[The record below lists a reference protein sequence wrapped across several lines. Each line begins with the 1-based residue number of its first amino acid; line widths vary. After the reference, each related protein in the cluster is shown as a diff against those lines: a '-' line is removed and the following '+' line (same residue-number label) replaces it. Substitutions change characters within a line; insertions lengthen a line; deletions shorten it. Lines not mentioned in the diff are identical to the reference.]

1 MKIVFTDSGTV
12 FSAADI
18 DIAAYLSPFGEVTFY
33 EDNDPALTAERIR
46 DADAVLC
53 NKTVLGKAE
62 MDSAPNL
69 KYIGL
74 FATGYNNI
82 DTVYARE
89 KGIDVCNAGEYSTMA
104 VAQHT
109 FALMLELTDKVGK
122 YNAFVKDGGWKRSR
136 FFSIFEYP
144 TCELYG
150 KTLGIVGYG
159 SIGRAVANI
168 ALAFGMKV
176 VVYTRTPRED
186 SRVTFTDLQT
196 LLATADFVSCHT
208 PLTAETTGLF
218 DEKAFASMKQGAYF
232 INTSR
237 GGVVVEEAL
246 AEAVRSGHL
255 AGAAVDVVAREP
267 MAEDCPLC
275 APDLENIL
283 ITPHVAWAPLETRLR
298 LLSIVCSNL
307 QAWMDGTPKNVV
319 N

>member
-1 MKIVFTDSGTV
+1 MKIVFCDSGTV

-18 DIAAYLSPFGEVTFY
+18 DIAAYLAPFGEVVFY
-33 EDNDPALTAERIR
+33 EENDPAQTVERIR

-53 NKTVLGKAE
+53 NKTVLGKTE
-62 MDSAPNL
+62 IDGAPKL
-69 KYIGL
+69 RYIGL

-82 DTVYARE
+82 DTAYARQR
-89 KGIDVCNAGEYSTMA
+89 GIDVCNAGEYSTMA

-109 FALMLELTDKVGK
+109 FALMLELCGKVGT
-122 YNAFVKDGGWKRSR
+122 YNAFVQEGGWKRSR

-150 KTLGIVGYG
+150 KTLGIIGYG

-168 ALAFGMKV
+168 ALAFGMQV
-176 VVYTRTPRED
+176 IVHTRTPRED
-186 SRVTFTDLQT
+186 GRVEFVGFPE
-196 LLATADFVSCHT
+196 LLARADIVSVHT
-208 PLTAETTGLF
+208 PLTPQTTGMM
-218 DEKAFASMKQGAYF
+218 DASAFSAMKRGALF

-237 GGVVVEEAL
+237 GGVVAEDAL
-246 AEAVRSGHL
+246 AHAVASGHL
-255 AGAAVDVVAREP
+255 GGAAVDVVAREP
-267 MAEDCPLC
+267 MAEDCSLC
-275 APDLENIL
+275 GIENLL

-307 QAWMDGTPKNVV
+307 PAWLDGAPKNVV

>member
-1 MKIVFTDSGTV
+1 MKIVFCDIGTV
-12 FSAADI
+12 FPSADI
-18 DIAAYLSPFGEVTFY
+18 DIAACFAPLGEVVFY
-33 EDNDPALTAERIR
+33 DETSPELTVERIR
-46 DADAVLC
+46 DADVVLC

-62 MDSAPNL
+62 IDGAPNL

-82 DTVYARE
+82 DTTYARE

-109 FALMLELTDKVGK
+109 FALLLELCGKVGK
-122 YNAFVKDGGWKRSR
+122 YDTFVQDGGWKRSR
-136 FFSIFEYP
+136 FFSIFKYP
-144 TCELYG
+144 TSELYG

-176 VVYTRTPRED
+176 LVHTRTPRED
-186 SRVTFTDLQT
+186 ARVDFVDWDT
-196 LLATADFVSCHT
+196 LLANSDVVTCHT
-208 PLTAETTGLF
+208 PLTPQTTGLF
-218 DEKAFASMKQGAYF
+218 NADAFGKMKQGGLF

-237 GGVVVEEAL
+237 GGVVVEDAL
-246 AEAVRSGHL
+246 AHAVASGHL
-255 AGAAVDVVAREP
+255 SGAAVDVVAKEP

-275 APDLENIL
+275 GVENIL

-298 LLSIVCSNL
+298 LLDIVHSNL
-307 QAWMDGTPKNVV
+307 QAWVDGTPKNVV

>member
-1 MKIVFTDSGTV
+1 MKIVFCDSGTV

-18 DIAAYLSPFGEVTFY
+18 DIAAYLAPFGEVVFY
-33 EDNDPALTAERIR
+33 EENDPALTVERIK

-53 NKTVLGKAE
+53 NKTILGKAE
-62 MDSAPNL
+62 MDDAPKL
-69 KYIGL
+69 RYIGL

-82 DTVYARE
+82 DTAYARE

-109 FALMLELTDKVGK
+109 FALMLELVGKVGK

-176 VVYTRTPRED
+176 MVYTRTPRED
-186 SRVTFTDLQT
+186 ARVQFVDFDT
-196 LLATADFVSCHT
+196 LLTAADIVSCHT
-208 PLTAETTGLF
+208 PLTPQTTGMF
-218 DEKAFASMKQGAYF
+218 DADAFGKMKRGAYF
-232 INTSR
+232 VNTSR
-237 GGVVVEEAL
+237 GGVVVEDAL
-246 AEAVRSGHL
+246 ADAIRSGHL
-255 AGAAVDVVAREP
+255 GGAAVDVVAKEP

-275 APDLENIL
+275 DPDLENIL

-307 QAWMDGTPKNVV
+307 QAWLDGTPKNVV

>member
-1 MKIVFTDSGTV
+1 MKIVFTDSATV

-18 DIAAYLSPFGEVTFY
+18 DIAAALAPFGKVVFY
-33 EDNDPALTAERIR
+33 SDNDPALTGERIK
-46 DADAVLC
+46 DADVVLC
-53 NKTVLGKAE
+53 NKTVLGRAE
-62 MDSAPNL
+62 IDAAKKL
-69 KYIGL
+69 RYIGL

-82 DTVYARE
+82 DTAYARE
-89 KGIDVCNAGEYSTMA
+89 RGIDVCNAGEYSTMA

-109 FALMLELTDKVGK
+109 FALLLELCDKVGR
-122 YNAFVKDGGWKRSR
+122 YDRFVQDGGWKRSR

-144 TCELYG
+144 TCELYE

-168 ALAFGMKV
+168 ALAFGMRV
-176 VVYTRTPRED
+176 LVYTRTPKQDE
-186 SRVTFTDLQT
+186 RVQFVDWKT
-196 LLATADFVSCHT
+196 LLENADFVTCHT
-208 PLTAETTGLF
+208 PLTPETAGLF
-218 DEKAFASMKQGAYF
+218 DRSAFQSMKQGAAF

-237 GGVVVEEAL
+237 GGVVDEPAL

-255 AGAAVDVVAREP
+255 AGAAVDVVAKEP

-275 APDLENIL
+275 GVNNIL

-307 QAWMDGTPKNVV
+307 QAWQEGTPKNLV

>member
-1 MKIVFTDSGTV
+1 MKIVFCDCGTV

-18 DIAAYLSPFGEVTFY
+18 DIAAYLAPFGEVVFY
-33 EDNDPALTAERIR
+33 EENDPMLTAQRIQ

-53 NKTVLGKAE
+53 NKTILGKAE
-62 MDSAPNL
+62 IDAAPHL

-82 DTVYARE
+82 DTAYARE
-89 KGIDVCNAGEYSTMA
+89 RGIDVCNAGEYSTMA

-109 FALMLELTDKVGK
+109 FALILELTDKVGK
-122 YNAFVKDGGWKRSR
+122 YNAFVQDGGWKRSR
-136 FFSIFEYP
+136 FFSIFAYP
-144 TCELYG
+144 TCELYQ

-168 ALAFGMKV
+168 ALAFGMRV
-176 VVYTRTPRED
+176 LVYTRTPGKD
-186 SRVTFTDLQT
+186 DRVEFVEFDR
-196 LLATADFVSCHT
+196 LLKESDFVTCHT
-208 PLTAETTGLF
+208 PLTPDTMGLF
-218 DEKAFASMKQGAYF
+218 DADAFSTMKTGAYF

-237 GGVVVEEAL
+237 GGVVVEDAL
-246 AEAVRSGHL
+246 ARAVGCGHL
-255 AGAAVDVVAREP
+255 AGAAVDVVAKEP

-275 APDLENIL
+275 GVDNIL

-307 QAWMDGTPKNVV
+307 QAWMSGTPKNVV

>member
-18 DIAAYLSPFGEVTFY
+18 DVAAYLAPFGEVTFY

-53 NKTVLGKAE
+53 NKTVLGRAE
-62 MDSAPNL
+62 MDAAPNL
-69 KYIGL
+69 RYVGL

-82 DTVYARE
+82 DTAYARE

-109 FALMLELTDKVGK
+109 FALMLELCDKVGK
-122 YNAFVKDGGWKRSR
+122 YNAFVQEGGWKRSR

-159 SIGRAVANI
+159 SIGSAVANI
-168 ALAFGMKV
+168 ALAFGMRV
-176 VVYTRTPRED
+176 LVYTRTPKKD
-186 SRVTFTDLQT
+186 DRVTFTDLRA
-196 LLATADFVSCHT
+196 LLAEADFVSCHT
-208 PLTAETTGLF
+208 PLTPETAGLF
-218 DEKAFASMKQGAYF
+218 DADAFAGMKRGAYF

-237 GGVVVEEAL
+237 GGVVVEKAL
-246 AEAVRSGHL
+246 AEAVRSGRL
-255 AGAAVDVVAREP
+255 AGAAVDVVAQEP

-275 APDLENIL
+275 GVENIL
-283 ITPHVAWAPLETRLR
+283 VTPHVAWAPLETRLR
-298 LLSIVCSNL
+298 LLNIVCSNL
-307 QAWMDGTPKNVV
+307 RAWMEGHPRNVV

>member
-18 DIAAYLSPFGEVTFY
+18 DVAAYLAPFGEVTFY
-33 EDNDPALTAERIR
+33 EDNDPALTAQRIK

-62 MDSAPNL
+62 IDAAPNL
-69 KYIGL
+69 RYIGL

-82 DTVYARE
+82 DTVYARG

-109 FALMLELTDKVGK
+109 FALMLELADKVGK
-122 YNAFVKDGGWKRSR
+122 YNAFVQEGGWKRSR

-168 ALAFGMKV
+168 ALAFGMRV
-176 VVYTRTPRED
+176 LVYTRTPKED
-186 SRVTFTDLQT
+186 ARVTFTDLPT
-196 LLATADFVSCHT
+196 LLVKSDFVSCHT
-208 PLTAETTGLF
+208 PLTPDTAGMF
-218 DEKAFASMKQGAYF
+218 DSNAFATMKKGACF

-237 GGVVVEEAL
+237 GGVVEEDAL
-246 AEAVRSGHL
+246 ARAVQSGYL
-255 AGAAVDVVAREP
+255 SGAAVDVVVREP
-267 MAEDCPLC
+267 MAEDCALC
-275 APDLENIL
+275 GVENIL

-298 LLSIVCSNL
+298 LLDIVCSNL
-307 QAWMDGTPKNVV
+307 RAWIEGDPRNVV

>member
-1 MKIVFTDSGTV
+1 MKIVFCDSGTV

-18 DIAAYLSPFGEVTFY
+18 DIAAALAPFGEVVLY
-33 EDNDPALTAERIR
+33 EETDPSLTAERIR

-53 NKTVLGKAE
+53 NKTVIGKTE
-62 MDSAPNL
+62 MEGAKNL

-82 DTVYARE
+82 DTAYARE
-89 KGIDVCNAGEYSTMA
+89 RGIDVCNAGEYSTMS

-109 FALMLELTDKVGK
+109 FALLLELCSKVGK
-122 YNAFVKDGGWKRSR
+122 YNTFVQDGGWKRSR

-176 VVYTRTPRED
+176 IVHTRTPRED
-186 SRVTFTDLQT
+186 SRVEFVSMAD
-196 LLATADFVSCHT
+196 LLARADVVSIHT
-208 PLTAETTGLF
+208 PLTPQTTGMMNAN
-218 DEKAFASMKQGAYF
+218 AFFAMKQGALF

-237 GGVVVEEAL
+237 GAVVAEADL
-246 AEAVRSGHL
+246 ADAVRSGHL
-255 AGAAVDVVAREP
+255 GGAAVDVAAREP

-275 APDLENIL
+275 GVENIL

-298 LLSIVCSNL
+298 LLGIVCSNIQSWL
-307 QAWMDGTPKNVV
+307 NGSPTNVV

>member
-1 MKIVFTDSGTV
+1 MKIVFTDSATV

-18 DIAAYLSPFGEVTFY
+18 DIAAALAPLGEVTLY
-33 EDNDPALTAERIR
+33 SDNNPALTAERIK
-46 DADAVLC
+46 DADVVLC

-62 MDSAPNL
+62 IDAAPHL
-69 KYIGL
+69 RYIGL

-82 DTVYARE
+82 DTAYARE

-109 FALMLELTDKVGK
+109 FALLLELCDKVGR
-122 YNAFVKDGGWKRSR
+122 YNAFVQDGGWKRSR

-144 TCELYG
+144 TCELYQ

-168 ALAFGMKV
+168 ALAFGMQV
-176 VVYTRTPRED
+176 LVYTRTPKAD
-186 SRVTFTDLQT
+186 DRVRFVDWST
-196 LLATADFVSCHT
+196 LLKESDFVTCHT
-208 PLTAETTGLF
+208 PLTPETANLF
-218 DEKAFASMKQGAYF
+218 DADAFAMMKKGAAF

-246 AEAVRSGHL
+246 ADAVQTGQL
-255 AGAAVDVVAREP
+255 AGAAVDVAAKEP

-275 APDLENIL
+275 GIENIL
-283 ITPHVAWAPLETRLR
+283 ITPHVAWAPMETRLR

-307 QAWMDGTPKNVV
+307 QAWKEGTPQNVV

>member
-1 MKIVFTDSGTV
+1 MKIVFCDSGTV

-18 DIAAYLSPFGEVTFY
+18 DIAAYLAPFGEVVFY
-33 EDNDPALTAERIR
+33 EENDPAQTVERIR

-53 NKTVLGKAE
+53 NKTVLGKTE
-62 MDSAPNL
+62 IDGAPKL
-69 KYIGL
+69 RYIGL

-82 DTVYARE
+82 DTAYARQR
-89 KGIDVCNAGEYSTMA
+89 GIDVCNAGEYSTMA

-109 FALMLELTDKVGK
+109 FALMLELCGKVGT
-122 YNAFVKDGGWKRSR
+122 YNAFVQEGGWKRSR

-150 KTLGIVGYG
+150 KTLGIIGYG

-168 ALAFGMKV
+168 ALAFGMQV
-176 VVYTRTPRED
+176 IVHTRTPRED
-186 SRVTFTDLQT
+186 GRVEFVGFPE
-196 LLATADFVSCHT
+196 LLARADIVSVHT
-208 PLTAETTGLF
+208 PLTPQTTGMM
-218 DEKAFASMKQGAYF
+218 DASAFSAMKRGALF

-237 GGVVVEEAL
+237 GGVVAEDAL
-246 AEAVRSGHL
+246 AHAVASGHL
-255 AGAAVDVVAREP
+255 GGAAVDVVAREP
-267 MAEDCPLC
+267 MAEDCSLC
-275 APDLENIL
+275 GIENLL

-307 QAWMDGTPKNVV
+307 QAWLDGAPKNVV

>member
-18 DIAAYLSPFGEVTFY
+18 DVAAYLAPFGEVTFY
-33 EDNDPALTAERIR
+33 EDNDPTLTADRIK

-53 NKTVLGKAE
+53 NKTVLGRAE
-62 MDSAPNL
+62 IDAAPNL
-69 KYIGL
+69 RYVGL

-82 DTVYARE
+82 DTAYARE
-89 KGIDVCNAGEYSTMA
+89 KGVDVCNAGEYSTMA
-104 VAQHT
+104 VAQHA
-109 FALMLELTDKVGK
+109 FALMLELCDKVGK
-122 YNAFVKDGGWKRSR
+122 YNAFVQDGGWKRSR

-168 ALAFGMKV
+168 ALAFGMRV
-176 VVYTRTPRED
+176 IVYTRTPRED
-186 SRVTFTDLQT
+186 DRVTFVDMQT

-208 PLTAETTGLF
+208 PLTPQTTGLF
-218 DEKAFASMKQGAYF
+218 DADAFATMKKGAYF

-246 AEAVRSGHL
+246 ADTVRSGHL
-255 AGAAVDVVAREP
+255 GGAAVDVVAKEP

-275 APDLENIL
+275 GVENIL
-283 ITPHVAWAPLETRLR
+283 ITPHVAWAPLDTRLR
-298 LLSIVCSNL
+298 LLNIVCGNL
-307 QAWMDGTPKNVV
+307 QAWLDGAPKNVV

>member
-18 DIAAYLSPFGEVTFY
+18 DIAAYLAPFGEVVFY
-33 EDNDPALTAERIR
+33 EDNDPALTAERIK

-53 NKTVLGKAE
+53 NKTLLGKAE
-62 MDSAPNL
+62 MNAAPSL

-74 FATGYNNI
+74 FATGYNNV
-82 DTVYARE
+82 DTAYARE
-89 KGIDVCNAGEYSTMA
+89 RGIDVCNAGEYSTMA

-109 FALMLELTDKVGK
+109 FALMLELCDKVGK
-122 YNAFVKDGGWKRSR
+122 YNAFVQGGGWKRSR

-168 ALAFGMKV
+168 ALAFGMQV
-176 VVYTRTPRED
+176 IVYTRTPRED
-186 SRVTFTDLQT
+186 NRVTFTDLQT
-196 LLATADFVSCHT
+196 LLANSDFVSCHT
-208 PLTAETTGLF
+208 PLTPETTEMF
-218 DEKAFASMKQGAYF
+218 DAAAFAAMKKGACF

-246 AEAVRSGHL
+246 AHAVQSGHL
-255 AGAAVDVVAREP
+255 AGAAVDVVAKEP

-275 APDLENIL
+275 GIENIL

-298 LLSIVCSNL
+298 LLDIVCGNL
-307 QAWMDGTPKNVV
+307 QAWLDGKPKNVV

>member
-1 MKIVFTDSGTV
+1 MKIVFTDCGTV

-18 DIAAYLSPFGEVTFY
+18 DIAAYLAPFGEVVFY
-33 EDNDPALTAERIR
+33 QDNDPAATAARIA

-53 NKTVLGKAE
+53 NKTLLGRAE
-62 MDSAPNL
+62 MEGAKNL
-69 KYIGL
+69 RYIGL

-82 DTVYARE
+82 DVAYARE
-89 KGIDVCNAGEYSTMA
+89 RGIDVCNAGEYSTMA

-109 FALMLELTDKVGK
+109 FALLLELCDKVGR
-122 YNAFVKDGGWKRSR
+122 YNDFVQADGWKRSR

-150 KTLGIVGYG
+150 KTLGIIGYG

-168 ALAFGMKV
+168 ALAFGMRV
-176 VVYTRTPRED
+176 LVHTRTPRVDE
-186 SRVTFTDLQT
+186 RVHFVDRAALLQES
-196 LLATADFVSCHT
+196 DIVSCHT
-208 PLTAETTGLF
+208 PLTPETAGMM
-218 DEKAFASMKQGAYF
+218 DGAAFAAMKAGAYF

-237 GGVVVEEAL
+237 GGVVDEPAL
-246 AEAVRSGHL
+246 AAAVKSGHL
-255 AGAAVDVVAREP
+255 AGAAVDVVAAEP
-267 MAEDCPLC
+267 MAADCPLC
-275 APDLENIL
+275 NVENIL

-307 QAWMDGTPKNVV
+307 QAWLDGKPTHIV

>member
-1 MKIVFTDSGTV
+1 MKIVFTDSATV

-18 DIAAYLSPFGEVTFY
+18 DIAAALAPFGEVVFY
-33 EDNDPALTAERIR
+33 SDNDPALTGERIK
-46 DADAVLC
+46 DADVVLC
-53 NKTVLGKAE
+53 NKTVLGRAE
-62 MDSAPNL
+62 IDAAKKL
-69 KYIGL
+69 RYIGL

-82 DTVYARE
+82 DTAYARE
-89 KGIDVCNAGEYSTMA
+89 RGIDVCNAGEYSTMA

-109 FALMLELTDKVGK
+109 FALLLELCDKVGR
-122 YNAFVKDGGWKRSR
+122 YDRFVQDGGWKRSR

-144 TCELYG
+144 TCELYE

-168 ALAFGMKV
+168 ALAFGMRV
-176 VVYTRTPRED
+176 LVYTRTPKQDE
-186 SRVTFTDLQT
+186 RVQFVDWKT
-196 LLATADFVSCHT
+196 LLENADFVTCHT
-208 PLTAETTGLF
+208 PLTPETAGLF
-218 DEKAFASMKQGAYF
+218 DRSAFQSMKQGAAF

-237 GGVVVEEAL
+237 GGVVDEPAL

-255 AGAAVDVVAREP
+255 AGAAVDVVAKEP

-275 APDLENIL
+275 GVDNIL

-307 QAWMDGTPKNVV
+307 QAWQEGPPKNLV

>member
-18 DIAAYLSPFGEVTFY
+18 DIAAYLAPYGEVTFY
-33 EDNDPALTAERIR
+33 EENDPDQTAARIA
-46 DADAVLC
+46 DADVVFC
-53 NKTVLGKAE
+53 NKTLLGEKEFAA
-62 MDSAPNL
+62 APRL
-69 KYIGL
+69 KYVGL

-82 DTVYARE
+82 DTKAARAR
-89 KGIDVCNAGEYSTMA
+89 GIDVCNAGEYSTMA

-109 FALMLELTDKVGK
+109 FALLLELCGKVGK
-122 YNAFVKDGGWKRSR
+122 YNAFVQDGGWKRSR

-144 TCELYG
+144 TCELYQ

-176 VVYTRTPRED
+176 LVNTRTPRED
-186 SRVTFTDLQT
+186 ARVEFVEMDR
-196 LLATADFVSCHT
+196 LLEEADAVTCHT
-208 PLTAETTGLF
+208 PLTPATAGLF
-218 DEKAFASMKQGAYF
+218 GADAFARMKRSAYF

-237 GGVVVEEAL
+237 GGVVDEAAL
-246 AEAVRSGHL
+246 ADAVRCGRI
-255 AGAAVDVVAREP
+255 AGAAVDVVATEP
-267 MAEDCPLC
+267 MAQDCPLC
-275 APDLENIL
+275 GVENIL

-298 LLSIVCSNL
+298 LLKIVCGNL
-307 QAWMDGTPKNVV
+307 EAWMQGKPTNLV